1 MADEAST
8 TTQVPPSGVDRYFKI
23 TERGSTV
30 SREIARPGVVT
41 FFTMAYIVVLN
52 PHPLLWATAV
62 LFVIYFMIDPIE
74 QLLG

>member
-1 MADEAST
+1 M
-8 TTQVPPSGVDRYFKI
+8 
-23 TERGSTV
+23 
-30 SREIARPGVVT
+30 T
-41 FFTMAYIVVLN
+41 FFTMAYIVVLT